1 MFFETDEGKLLN
13 LTLLQNVQVIN
24 SSNDINK
31 YSIGYFQINGEIL
44 EEGSFNTELEA
55 LNALDTIKTK
65 LLS

>member
-44 EEGSFNTELEA
+44 EEGSFNTQLEA